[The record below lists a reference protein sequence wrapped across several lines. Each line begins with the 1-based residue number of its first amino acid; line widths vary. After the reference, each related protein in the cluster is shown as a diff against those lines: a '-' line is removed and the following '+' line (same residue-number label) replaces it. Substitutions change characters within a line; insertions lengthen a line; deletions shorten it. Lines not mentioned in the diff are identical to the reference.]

1 MNIKNYVFNL
11 FVFAD
16 VLDQM
21 LDVNPI
27 LVMRTLEGLRL
38 RTAAHKYRTA
48 RSTELSDQRS

>member
-38 RTAAHKYRTA
+38 WTAANKHSRV
-48 RSTELSDQRS
+48 RSTELYEQAH